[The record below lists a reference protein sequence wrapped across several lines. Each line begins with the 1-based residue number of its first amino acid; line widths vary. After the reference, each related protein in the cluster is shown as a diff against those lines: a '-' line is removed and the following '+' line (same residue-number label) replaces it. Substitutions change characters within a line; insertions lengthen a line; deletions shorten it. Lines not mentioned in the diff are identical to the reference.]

1 MDSSHEEDP
10 SLENTSPLVSLSG
23 LATGTNPK
31 SIREYDAVVGELK
44 RENFD
49 LKLRIFFLEQ
59 QNPSDS
65 RSTSSSL
72 IQPNYRQASHYE
84 HIDQA
89 ATSHNER
96 STNTANQIHLR
107 LSAGSHQSLTH
118 ATNNQG
124 NDETDELH
132 ALRAELGRFRQENE
146 QLRQKFL
153 QFSNESIGNFTSE
166 KNIQTATGTIT
177 QSTVDNKMPVSA
189 YTLQFSDRERKL
201 QEQTIS
207 LEKQIKSLQ
216 SELFQSSDDLKVLR
230 QKYEAEIRINQEH
243 KTKAERVL
251 KRVQHDYDKQIAHL
265 QADHKQKPTAYES
278 YRHEPLLARIR
289 LSYPLQDQ
297 ASSNVNV
304 EEYHREIEHLR
315 RTIKQ
320 LENQILLMAS
330 KQPTPIIQHL
340 PALDT
345 NLTAENFQRLNEQ
358 IKSYATL
365 HESLRNECE
374 ELRRNEQQ
382 LRQKI
387 NDLLSLLN
395 VRQDKSDTPTSI
407 ARQTSQTVTNVSN
420 VENPHTAIAQV
431 TTQIR
436 SSAESVSTLTNS
448 ITKLKRD
455 YENSQGIIHEK
466 DTLIQEYRI
475 RESEIERRIQGKYDI
490 EIETLEQDKNNLR
503 IQIQELDYRL
513 KDFENLHD
521 RSRIDFQNAYRDME
535 IKSTEEKQIL
545 QEQNQT
551 LNDGIHSLQIEI
563 TEEQQKYNNLQTNY
577 QKLQYAFEA
586 INVEELQR
594 TVQQQKSQIENF
606 HLEHQTM
613 EVNFQKQQLR
623 LEEEYNFVKVRVTQM
638 QSELDTS
645 NRLYNDARTERDEA
659 QLIIAEQQNKFETLH
674 QSTQNQITQYIK
686 ERDNLTNQL
695 EVLRLQ
701 RQTVEHQL
709 EENEDKYIRIAKINE
724 ELTSKVSVYEN
735 HFHDFED
742 ERKKYQ
748 SELIILQREAQ
759 NSKTQHGDILLQID
773 EWRRKYETEVHACRG
788 LDHEKRNLL
797 ADLQLLTEENATL
810 KHELDNIAIRIRV
823 ELRQEYESDY
833 VDRYSKLSE
842 ATQNEIDNIMIEKQ
856 AVETDIVTKSLTI
869 TNLESQ
875 LQNVQHDLHKAHAVI
890 QNYEIDI
897 GHFREDLNRAEE
909 ANRAIKHDISK
920 QYASQLNTQNDR
932 IKKFESQNKIYETQI
947 NQYKHE
953 LEAYSDNIYQLEQEL
968 AQKNI
973 LIQKLQADPSTVDN
987 SRTDF
992 QIKLNIRYQQLEE
1005 EIQTYRDSLQEKD
1018 QQIEQLRRE
1027 IKPVDNSHSGTI
1039 EALQQ
1044 DISYRQR
1051 LLDEKTSIINEH
1063 QHHIG
1068 ELKIKIQDYER
1079 RVSRV
1084 QEQLQHAEQTNYTQ
1098 QLEIDELIQKY
1109 NSLNINFQSTLQDN
1123 EIYLNQI
1130 KDLEMERK
1138 NGGGSSFEQRE
1149 HYQSIIDA
1157 LKEKFEKEK
1166 EKPIQIMDGKLKSDL
1181 EKRDQFIATL
1191 QQTILDKDQEINK
1204 LCEINDYNQKKL
1216 EGFDIR
1222 FIAEP
1227 TSDTVYSSRPAPT
1240 NVSLQVDMQK
1250 KEREIE
1256 DLRNQLKD
1264 LQRGNQT
1271 SSTTTVIHRS
1281 KARVSSDIDQLNRE
1295 ELLYELDVALQHIE
1309 TLNQQLKNKNPSL
1322 TELHKQLVEVRDELT
1337 RQKYVSQVL
1346 WRKLD
1351 ALIDIHGSNTR
1362 AELAIEL
1369 ADYKDELGKLKNQ
1382 QSRPNDSRPAKF
1394 NNNSRSSS
1402 EQNLSALHNGL
1413 SSIGMEYPT
1422 KNIKSTIALLERSN
1436 IEWQTKLARLTEQ
1449 LGRSE
1454 HQSRNYHR
1462 ELNKYQKMLY
1472 EAGLIES
1479 SVRQR
1484 RRSADDSIIIGHM
1497 DLNKRSEDLTEI
1509 RNIDELK
1516 EMIHNQRKFIQQ
1528 LQMRVRINT
1537 SDIIQS
1543 PIIGKL
1549 KQQIQNLN
1557 LVIDTYKS
1565 ESNLLK
1571 NELKKLYKTIEHN
1584 RKMQQNYEKVLQE
1597 QQLSVEQAKKQLK
1610 RYEQMFKKYDTHLP
1624 IFDER
1629 KQHLIDPID
1638 DYVIDLDIDVL
1649 QESEAKKKHR

>member
-1 MDSSHEEDP
+1 MDTSHEEDP
-10 SLENTSPLVSLSG
+10 TSENTSTLVSLPD
-23 LATGTNPK
+23 LTTGTNPK
-31 SIREYDAVVGELK
+31 SVREYDAVVGELK

-59 QNPSDS
+59 QNPSDN
-65 RSTSSSL
+65 RSTSSSSSL
-72 IQPNYRQASHYE
+72 IQPNYRQASHHE

-89 ATSHNER
+89 ATSYNE
-96 STNTANQIHLR
+96 SATNTANQVHLR
-107 LSAGSHQSLTH
+107 LPTDSHQSLTQ
-118 ATNNQG
+118 TTSNRG

-132 ALRAELGRFRQENE
+132 ALRAELDRFRQENE
-146 QLRQKFL
+146 RLRQKLL
-153 QFSNESIGNFTSE
+153 QFSNDPTGTLTSQ
-166 KNIQTATGTIT
+166 KNIQTTRATFTKSII
-177 QSTVDNKMPVSA
+177 DNNMPVST
-189 YTLQFSDRERKL
+189 YTLQLSDRERKL
-201 QEQTIS
+201 QEQIIS

-216 SELFQSSDDLKVLR
+216 SELFQSSNDLKVLR
-230 QKYEAEIRINQEH
+230 QKYEAESQLNQEH

-251 KRVQHDYDKQIAHL
+251 KRVQQDYEKQIAHL
-265 QADHKQKPTAYES
+265 EAGHKQKSTAYES
-278 YRHEPLLARIR
+278 YQHE
-289 LSYPLQDQ
+289 QDQ

-304 EEYHREIEHLR
+304 EEYRREIEHLR
-315 RTIKQ
+315 RTNKQ
-320 LENQILLMAS
+320 LENQIRLMAS
-330 KQPTPIIQHL
+330 SPPRTPIVQIL

-374 ELRRNEQQ
+374 ELRRSEQQ

-387 NDLLSLLN
+387 NDLLPLLN
-395 VRQDKSDTPTSI
+395 VRQDKPDTSTS
-407 ARQTSQTVTNVSN
+407 ARQTSQTVTGVSSN
-420 VENPHTAIAQV
+420 VENPHAAIAQV

-436 SSAESVSTLTNS
+436 SSAESISTLTNN

-490 EIETLEQDKNNLR
+490 KIETLEQDKNTLR
-503 IQIQELDYRL
+503 IQIQELDHQL
-513 KDFENLHD
+513 KDFENRHD
-521 RSRIDFQNAYRDME
+521 RSRIDFQNAYHDME
-535 IKSTEEKQIL
+535 IKYTEEKQIL

-563 TEEQQKYNNLQTNY
+563 TEEQQKYNVLQTDY
-577 QKLQYAFEA
+577 QKLKYTFEA

-594 TVQQQKSQIENF
+594 TIQQQKSQIESF
-606 HLEHQTM
+606 HLEHQEM
-613 EVNFQKQQLR
+613 EVNFQEERLR
-623 LEEEYNFVKVRVTQM
+623 LEKEYNFVKIRVTQI

-645 NRLYNDARTERDEA
+645 NSLYNEVRTERDEA
-659 QLIIAEQQNKFETLH
+659 RLIIEEQQNKFDTLH
-674 QSTQNQITQYIK
+674 QNTQDQITQYMK
-686 ERDNLTNQL
+686 ERDTLIDQL
-695 EVLRLQ
+695 EILQ
-701 RQTVEHQL
+701 LHRQTFEDQL
-709 EENEDKYIRIAKINE
+709 EENEKKFIRMTKIND
-724 ELTSKVSVYEN
+724 ELTSKLSVYEN
-735 HFHDFED
+735 RFHDYED

-748 SELIILQREAQ
+748 SELTILQREVE
-759 NSKTQHGDILLQID
+759 NSKMQRDDMLLQID
-773 EWRRKYETEVHACRG
+773 EWRRKYETEVHECRG
-788 LDHEKRNLL
+788 LDHDKRSLL

-823 ELRQEYESDY
+823 ELLQEYESDY

-842 ATQNEIDNIMIEKQ
+842 ATQNEIDSLMIEKQ
-856 AVETDIVTKSLTI
+856 TAETEIVTKSLTI

-875 LQNVQHDLHKAHAVI
+875 LQKVQHDLHKAHEVM
-890 QNYEIDI
+890 QNYEVDI

-909 ANRAIKHDISK
+909 ANRAIKHEISK
-920 QYASQLNTQNDR
+920 QYTSQLNTQNDR

-968 AQKNI
+968 AQRNI
-973 LIQKLQADPSTVDN
+973 FIQKLQADPSPVDN

-1005 EIQTYRDSLQEKD
+1005 EIQTYRDSLQEKE
-1018 QQIEQLRRE
+1018 QQIEQLRQE

-1063 QHHIG
+1063 QHHIS
-1068 ELKIKIQDYER
+1068 ELKVTIQDYER
-1079 RVSRV
+1079 RVSKV

-1098 QLEIDELIQKY
+1098 QLEIDDLVQKY
-1109 NSLNINFQSTLQDN
+1109 NSLNINFTSILQDN

-1138 NGGGSSFEQRE
+1138 SGGGCSFEQRE

-1157 LKEKFEKEK
+1157 LNEKFEKEK
-1166 EKPIQIMDGKLKSDL
+1166 PIQKENQSTTKDEIMDGKLKSDL
-1181 EKRDQFIATL
+1181 ENRDRLIATL
-1191 QQTILDKDQEINK
+1191 QQTILDKDREINK
-1204 LCEINDYNQKKL
+1204 LCEVNDYNQKKL
-1216 EGFDIR
+1216 KEFDRR
-1222 FIAEP
+1222 FTAES
-1227 TSDTVYSSRPAPT
+1227 TSDTVYSSRPALT

-1264 LQRGNQT
+1264 LQRGNKMP
-1271 SSTTTVIHRS
+1271 STTTVIHRS
-1281 KARVSSDIDQLNRE
+1281 KTRVSSNIDQLNRE

-1309 TLNQQLKNKNPSL
+1309 TLNEQLKNKNPSL
-1322 TELHKQLVEVRDELT
+1322 TELHKQSVEVRDELT
-1337 RQKYVSQVL
+1337 RQKYVCQVL

-1369 ADYKDELGKLKNQ
+1369 ADYKDELGKLKTQ
-1382 QSRPNDSRPAKF
+1382 QSRANDSRPAKF

-1413 SSIGMEYPT
+1413 SSIGTEYPT
-1422 KNIKSTIALLERSN
+1422 KNIKSTIALLEHSN

-1472 EAGLIES
+1472 EAGLIEL

-1497 DLNKRSEDLTEI
+1497 DLNKRSDDLTEI

-1528 LQMRVRINT
+1528 LQMRVRIKT

-1543 PIIGKL
+1543 PTIDKL
-1549 KQQIQNLN
+1549 NQQIQSISDIG
-1557 LVIDTYKS
+1557 VFP
-1565 ESNLLK
+1565 
-1571 NELKKLYKTIEHN
+1571 
-1584 RKMQQNYEKVLQE
+1584 
-1597 QQLSVEQAKKQLK
+1597 SV
-1610 RYEQMFKKYDTHLP
+1610 
-1624 IFDER
+1624 
-1629 KQHLIDPID
+1629 
-1638 DYVIDLDIDVL
+1638 
-1649 QESEAKKKHR
+1649 S